1 MRAAW
6 ARAFLVWGALVAVAT
21 TSGSASADVPGCV
34 PGTPFCAQWG
44 PAGPQV
50 IVRPPP
56 VQGGMQGGG
65 GAGAHGQAQAQAQAR
80 AALEAQWR
88 AEWDAYLA
96 WRANIAVQVDVSVRA
111 RLQAQARAALSRTPD
126 PYAMRPLYVPPP
138 TYPDVT
144 FPRLS
149 LGLLGLCFGHFL
161 GDTAAVYAGYC
172 PSVRYRVGALAI
184 ALDPAMLAVEEARVP
199 YGAFAL
205 RPGVTYALVRGRN
218 ETWGSELYVSAGLD
232 VYVPTGPRRP
242 SAAFFGAHGGLGVQA
257 TDGTWVFGA
266 EWRLTSRVAFE
277 PALLGDGTATNVSAF
292 RLGSEARFF
301 VGFEF

>member
-1 MRAAW
+1 VIAA
-6 ARAFLVWGALVAVAT
+6 ALVP
-21 TSGSASADVPGCV
+21 GRASADVPGCV

-44 PAGPQV
+44 PTGPQV
-50 IVRPPP
+50 VVRPPP
-56 VQGGMQGGG
+56 VQGGAQAGG
-65 GAGAHGQAQAQAQAR
+65 GAQAQAQAQAHAR

-96 WRANIAVQVDVSVRA
+96 WRAQVGVQVDASVRA
-111 RLQAQARAALSRTPD
+111 RLQIQARAALARTPD

-138 TYPDVT
+138 SYPDVT

-149 LGLLGLCFGHFL
+149 LGLVGFCVGHFL

-172 PSVRYRVGALAI
+172 PSVRYRLGALGI
-184 ALDPAMLAVEEARVP
+184 AVDPAMLAVEEARVP
-199 YGAFAL
+199 YGMFAL
-205 RPGVTYALVRGRN
+205 RPGVTYAVVRGRY
-218 ETWGSELYVSAGLD
+218 ETWGSELYATAGLD

-242 SAAFFGAHGGLGVQA
+242 SAPAFFGAHAGLGAQL
-257 TDGTWVFGA
+257 TDGTVAMGV

-277 PALLGDGTATNVSAF
+277 HAVLGDGSGTSVSAF

>member
-1 MRAAW
+1 MKAAW
-6 ARAFLVWGALVAVAT
+6 ARVGLAWGALVALAV
-21 TSGSASADVPGCV
+21 TSGRASADVPGCV

-44 PAGPQV
+44 PTGPQV

-56 VQGGMQGGG
+56 VQGGAQAGG
-65 GAGAHGQAQAQAQAR
+65 GAHAQAQAQANAR

-88 AEWDAYLA
+88 AEWDAYFA
-96 WRANIAVQVDVSVRA
+96 WRASLGVQVDASVRA
-111 RLQAQARAALSRTPD
+111 RLQAQARADLARTPD

-149 LGLLGLCFGHFL
+149 LGLVGLCFGHFL

-205 RPGVTYALVRGRN
+205 RPGVTYAILRGRN

-242 SAAFFGAHGGLGVQA
+242 SAALFGAHGGLGVQL
-257 TDGTWVFGA
+257 TDGTVALGV
-266 EWRLTSRVAFE
+266 EWRLTSRVGFE
-277 PALLGDGTATNVSAF
+277 PSVLGDGSGTNVSSF

-301 VGFEF
+301 VGLEF